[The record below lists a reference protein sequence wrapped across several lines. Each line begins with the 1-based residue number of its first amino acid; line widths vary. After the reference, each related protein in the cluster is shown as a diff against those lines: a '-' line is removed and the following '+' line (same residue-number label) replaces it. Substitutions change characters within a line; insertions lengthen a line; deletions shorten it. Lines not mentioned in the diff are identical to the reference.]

1 MNENIE
7 NEEIETIEVPN
18 EENTEYNTTSL
29 ELIDSISKVNE
40 SINFSNTIALCN
52 GVLLMAILCV
62 HIVKGFFKN

>member
-1 MNENIE
+1 MNETIE

-18 EENTEYNTTSL
+18 EENTEDNTTSL
-29 ELIDSISKVNE
+29 ELVDSVSKVNQ